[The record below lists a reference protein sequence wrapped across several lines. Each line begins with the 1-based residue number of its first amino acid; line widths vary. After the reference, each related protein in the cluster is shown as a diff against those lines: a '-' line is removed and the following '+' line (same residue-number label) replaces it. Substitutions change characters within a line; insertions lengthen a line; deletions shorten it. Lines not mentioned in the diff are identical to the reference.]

1 MFWLFFVVILLV
13 LWVAYLMGAGARS
26 AGADSN
32 AGAGPGNPNADEPDA
47 LADHDAGDP
56 SQDPESDTEPY
67 GY

>member
-13 LWVAYLMGAGARS
+13 LWVAYLMS
-26 AGADSN
+26 AGPVN
-32 AGAGPGNPNADEPDA
+32 AKIPGNPNADEPDA